1 MSNKS
6 EIDIELIDDSAC
18 DKSSVMK
25 SESNLKK
32 SDSNYLRS
40 ESNYQ
45 KIDGSHH
52 KAEPSNKKSKS
63 WSVNFTLKEANEL

>member
-18 DKSSVMK
+18 DKVSLMK
-25 SESNLKK
+25 SENNLKK
-32 SDSNYLRS
+32 SDMKSDS
-40 ESNYQ
+40 SYQ
-45 KIDGSHH
+45 IIDTGHH
-52 KAEPSNKKSKS
+52 KKEASNKKSKS